1 MEDDGVPK
9 KVRLLASFSPALK
22 LNVDFVIQSNIMIRA
37 DEILSR
43 YSVAKTHTLGDT
55 LHQSSHSV
63 THPSS
68 STNMID

>member
-1 MEDDGVPK
+1 MEEDGQPK
-9 KVRLLASFSPALK
+9 KVRILSSLLLALK
-22 LNVDFVIQSNIMIRA
+22 VKAGCLIQSNIRIRA